1 MELLYACSLPYEH
14 SAVLF
19 TQTINAPVAFAF
31 LTPLILS
38 CVTDISPFSPV
49 TAHMSLPCTGPT
61 DFFSSVIFEQFR
73 RQYRAILFQG
83 VRQDRKIKFAVEY
96 ALPRF
101 TSNSFSISSCG
112 FHFCRKF
119 LYAVTISDVIPSVNS
134 RFCPQTL
141 YAISSPYPYCPQ
153 LNMYRSYCRN

>member
-1 MELLYACSLPYEH
+1 MELLYACSFPYEH

-49 TAHMSLPCTGPT
+49 TAHMSLPCTGPA
-61 DFFSSVIFEQFR
+61 DFFSSVIF
-73 RQYRAILFQG
+73 RAISPSVSCNFISG
-83 VRQDRKIKFAVEY
+83 CPSRPKIKFAVEY
-96 ALPRF
+96 AFPRF
-101 TSNSFSISSCG
+101 TSNSFSVSSCG

-134 RFCPQTL
+134 RFLSTNALCDFFAL
-141 YAISSPYPYCPQ
+141 SVLSSVEYVP
-153 LNMYRSYCRN
+153 LLLS